1 MLITDTYEEAK
12 EKAKI
17 AQELSDLSGTE
28 ILKESRKFRAK
39 MIDES
44 PSPERSKQNNKCNN
58 PPKPFG

>member
-1 MLITDTYEEAK
+1 MLITDTDEEAK

-17 AQELSDLSGTE
+17 AQESSDLSGTE

-44 PSPERSKQNNKCNN
+44 PSPERSKQNNKL
-58 PPKPFG
+58 